1 MCESMCGSPEH
12 TKQGRSEAAP
22 HVGQGTETTN
32 SGVRSFSFIAER
44 YGCPGRKN
52 CSILNTFGSGY
63 FGRSTSCPWT
73 MRFPSLRAAPCC
85 NYLRLTMRSQVIPT
99 HLHKQIIL
107 APVILA
113 ACYFTN
119 ADS

>member
-1 MCESMCGSPEH
+1 MCESMCGSPGYS
-12 TKQGRSEAAP
+12 KQGRSEAAP
-22 HVGQGTETTN
+22 HVGQGTETAD

-44 YGCPGRKN
+44 YGYPGRKN
-52 CSILNTFGSGY
+52 CSLLNTFGSGY
-63 FGRSTSCPWT
+63 FGRSTSWPWIR
-73 MRFPSLRAAPCC
+73 RFPSRRSRG